1 MTKNWKKFTAE
12 KNCFLPIPRPPKGH
26 PSYKRS
32 LQASALKREHPPL
45 QNKKFLNFILFLWV
59 ILALLDPDSES
70 GSSDL
75 IESGSN
81 PDPKHC
87 R

>member
-12 KNCFLPIPRPPKGH
+12 KKFTIFLIKNCFLPIPRPP
-26 PSYKRS
+26 
-32 LQASALKREHPPL
+32 QATKEAFRPSALKREYPPL
-45 QNKKFLNFILFLWV
+45 QNMKLLNFILFLWV

-75 IESGSN
+75 IESGFETL
-81 PDPKHC
+81 
-87 R
+87 